1 MALTI
6 EQLNAD
12 TTFLLTLTPSFAPR
26 KDARRSPAAY
36 TILLDPWLT
45 GHSSLFHP
53 SFQISHHT
61 GTSAIQTLRELG
73 DHLDLII
80 ISQDKPDHCHQ
91 ATLCS
96 LPPDTTAH
104 IIATPAAARKIKSW
118 RHFEPGVVQTMAPY
132 DAEKPQTFLR
142 IPLPSYTSSSAAGEI
157 TISHIPTKRDVA
169 GLHNA
174 IGITYR
180 PPASILT
187 SLEPDVP
194 DRSDDFLSIR
204 TPKVRK
210 AKSFGRLRRK
220 FSRGTLV
227 GERPRTSQPDT
238 PPPVPALISS
248 DLSSLAS
255 SHQLPTPP
263 LTPDDSNYDQVSL
276 KSFSRPMTASSP
288 WIGRKQERTLS
299 VIYTPHGV
307 SAAVLA
313 PYIEHHLLPR
323 RALPLTALFHGITQE
338 QNPRLLGGIV
348 ANGAPG
354 GVEIARMTKPRY
366 WISAHDE
373 LKENKG
379 LATVWIKSRI
389 FEKEEVEALLTNA
402 GVQETKVWVGEV
414 GERLWV

>member
-1 MALTI
+1 
-6 EQLNAD
+6 
-12 TTFLLTLTPSFAPR
+12 
-26 KDARRSPAAY
+26 
-36 TILLDPWLT
+36 
-45 GHSSLFHP
+45 
-53 SFQISHHT
+53 
-61 GTSAIQTLRELG
+61 
-73 DHLDLII
+73 
-80 ISQDKPDHCHQ
+80 
-91 ATLCS
+91 
-96 LPPDTTAH
+96 
-104 IIATPAAARKIKSW
+104 
-118 RHFEPGVVQTMAPY
+118 MAPY

-402 GVQETKVWVGEV
+402 GVQETKVRFKRSALNGSAFIREAGRCSEPVSWLARHQLSRSLSCDTHFYVKEQRKTDDSWTQNQHAGSRYDRMRREV
-414 GERLWV
+414 NPPIRTYVPRTSEHHRFYGNKA